1 MEITAI
7 NAIFFLL
14 GIGVGYPV
22 MIFAKNRGPIPW
34 LMVPLVGYSIPLFT
48 IGLHPIVVGL
58 YLPLAGYLIYC
69 GLMVIRNP
77 SVINELYF
85 EKKT

>member
-1 MEITAI
+1 MDITAI
-7 NAIFFLL
+7 NGFFLIL
-14 GIGVGYPV
+14 GIGVGYSI
-22 MIFAKNRGPIPW
+22 MIFMMNRGQVPW

-69 GLMVIRNP
+69 GWIVIGNP

-85 EKKT
+85 ERKT

>member
-1 MEITAI
+1 MDITAI
-7 NAIFFLL
+7 NVFFLIL

-22 MIFAKNRGPIPW
+22 TIFAKNRGPIPW

-58 YLPLAGYLIYC
+58 YLPLAIYLIYC
-69 GLMVIRNP
+69 GWIVFRNP